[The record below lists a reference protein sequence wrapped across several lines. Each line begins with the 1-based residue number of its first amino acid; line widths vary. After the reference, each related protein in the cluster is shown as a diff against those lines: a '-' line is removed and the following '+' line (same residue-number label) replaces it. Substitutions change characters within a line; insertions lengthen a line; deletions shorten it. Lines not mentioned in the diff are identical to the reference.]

1 MMWAAWL
8 SGAGAL
14 LLASRERR
22 GNEAN
27 AVWEAELTNHHY
39 GQQYTMN
46 ITVAGVEMPVIP
58 DTGSFSLL
66 VTSKRCGTCP
76 ARARAFDY
84 QQAALNGTYDANDD
98 DVTKEKVS
106 FGSGTVLV
114 RLGYADLELGPNE
127 ARTALWEIYASDM
140 SMNAV
145 WRGAAFQGIF
155 GLGWKDTDRN
165 ETTVLESMGVDQFTF
180 CLGQG
185 KKTPG
190 TLHFNT
196 ILPDR
201 PQAFAPVIG
210 ENHWGV
216 ALSNITV
223 SIDGARK
230 LCSDSKCGALIDSG
244 TSQILLPPTHVV
256 AFKEMIGGVDPHCE
270 NWDSLPDLVFELGG
284 HEVRL
289 TKETYA
295 QRLTMG
301 GIPTVK
307 KTDGA
312 KLTFE
317 YTKPKQFC
325 WLTVGSAILIGDH
338 GPVWIFGMPFFR
350 QHLVSFDRDKKQIGF
365 GEPCGAGMDET
376 KGPSSAKEL
385 CKTGDLVDEDGNV
398 VPCAEVEAHALVRA
412 EKKTA
417 RAVVTSP
424 GLATPF

>member
-1 MMWAAWL
+1 
-8 SGAGAL
+8 
-14 LLASRERR
+14 
-22 GNEAN
+22 
-27 AVWEAELTNHHY
+27 
-39 GQQYTMN
+39 
-46 ITVAGVEMPVIP
+46 
-58 DTGSFSLL
+58 
-66 VTSKRCGTCP
+66 
-76 ARARAFDY
+76 
-84 QQAALNGTYDANDD
+84 
-98 DVTKEKVS
+98 
-106 FGSGTVLV
+106 
-114 RLGYADLELGPNE
+114 
-127 ARTALWEIYASDM
+127 
-140 SMNAV
+140 
-145 WRGAAFQGIF
+145 
-155 GLGWKDTDRN
+155 
-165 ETTVLESMGVDQFTF
+165 MGVNQFTF

-190 TLHFNT
+190 TLHFGT

-201 PQAFAPVIG
+201 PQVFAPVIG

-230 LCSDSKCGALIDSG
+230 LCADSKCGALIDSG

-256 AFKEMIGGVDPHCE
+256 AFKEMIGGVDPRCG

-289 TKETYA
+289 PKETYA
-295 QRLTMG
+295 QRLSMG
-301 GIPTVK
+301 GIPKVT
-307 KTDGA
+307 KTQGH

-317 YTKPKQFC
+317 YTEPKEFC

-398 VPCAEVEAHALVRA
+398 VPCAEVEAHSLVRA
-412 EKKTA
+412 EKETA